1 MDSGDYKNEHKRITH
16 KSKYA
21 TFKNTDNEQFEE
33 SSKTCTERKCGTK
46 KGIKVFDGNHC
57 EYGTKETTIE

>member
-1 MDSGDYKNEHKRITH
+1 MDSGDYKNEHKRITY

-33 SSKTCTERKCGTK
+33 GSKAGTQRNRGTK
-46 KGIKVFDGNHC
+46 KGIQVLDGNHNK
-57 EYGTKETTIE
+57 YGTKETD